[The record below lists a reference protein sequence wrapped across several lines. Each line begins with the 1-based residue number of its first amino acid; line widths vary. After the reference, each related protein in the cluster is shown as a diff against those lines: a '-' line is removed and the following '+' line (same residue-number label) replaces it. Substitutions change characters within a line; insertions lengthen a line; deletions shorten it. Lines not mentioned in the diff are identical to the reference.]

1 MVRGEEVKRIGRPLG
16 QAEPFSKE
24 MAQTLRRILAQREDY
39 RGLALFNLHID
50 TALRASD
57 VLKLRVSDVASGAFY
72 TRQKKTGRVVKC
84 ELSSRSKSALKCY
97 LPTLAD
103 RGGYLFPSPRTG
115 GHLTTHWYQR
125 LVKRWEVHLRQTDVK
140 MPSGYISTHSMRRT
154 KVTHLTRMGV
164 SARACQ
170 LILDHASLS
179 STEKYLNLDVQEAL
193 DRASRHPF

>member
-1 MVRGEEVKRIGRPLG
+1 MSSGRPLG
-16 QAEPFSKE
+16 QAQPFTKE
-24 MAQTLRRILAQREDY
+24 MATALRRILAQREDY
-39 RGLALFNLHID
+39 RALTLFNVHID

-57 VLKLRVSDVASGAFY
+57 VLKLRVPDVASGAFY

-97 LPTLAD
+97 LPALLD
-103 RGGYLFPSPRTG
+103 RSGYLFPSPRTG

-125 LVKRWEVHLRQTDVK
+125 LVKDWEAELRWSGVK
-140 MPSGYISTHSMRRT
+140 LPPGYLSTHSMRRT

-170 LILDHASLS
+170 LILDHASLA

-193 DRASRHPF
+193 DIAAQHPF

>member
-1 MVRGEEVKRIGRPLG
+1 MRSGRPLG
-16 QAEPFSKE
+16 QAEPFTKE
-24 MAQTLRRILAQREDY
+24 MATALRRILAQREDY
-39 RGLALFNLHID
+39 RSLALFNLHID

-57 VLKLRVSDVASGAFY
+57 VLKLRVSDVVSGTFY

-84 ELSSRSKSALKCY
+84 ELSSRSKSALRCY
-97 LPTLAD
+97 LSSLAD
-103 RGGYLFPSPRTG
+103 RTGYLFPSPRTG

-125 LVKRWEVHLRQTDVK
+125 LVKDWEAELRWAGVK
-140 MPSGYISTHSMRRT
+140 LPAGYLSTHSMRRT

-170 LILDHASLS
+170 LILDHASLA

-193 DRASRHPF
+193 DIAARHPF